1 MPTAE
6 CRKRPTSRGTW
17 QRSALISRGSSPTL
31 STKAQCDRPRLH
43 GYETTADEHGLQV
56 AIDWEV
62 WEPWLDPRS
71 TSVYAQLSFKLA
83 GGDKAAA
90 VAAWNASSLEFMAE
104 TLKTAKAL
112 RPHAAWGYYGMIGCF
127 ARWDVAEGVCDAEIR
142 ARNDALAPLWSA
154 GTALFPSIYSECSFA
169 PGPDGV
175 MRCQPGGP
183 PMPNPYPGNANSTEE
198 QRIAISLR
206 ETARVNR
213 HKLPVIPF
221 TWYVLCEFERLTR

>member
-1 MPTAE
+1 MLLP
-6 CRKRPTSRGTW
+6 
-17 QRSALISRGSSPTL
+17 
-31 STKAQCDRPRLH
+31 
-43 GYETTADEHGLQV
+43 
-56 AIDWEV
+56 
-62 WEPWLDPRS
+62 
-71 TSVYAQLSFKLA
+71 
-83 GGDKAAA
+83 
-90 VAAWNASSLEFMAE
+90 
-104 TLKTAKAL
+104 AL

-183 PMPNPYPGNANSTEE
+183 PMPDPYPGNANSTEE

-213 HKLPVIPF
+213 EKLPVIPF
-221 TWYVLCEFERLTR
+221 TCASRDCCRGGGQGQGRVRDQRPTLPSGRGKE

>member
-1 MPTAE
+1 MYTIGDWPSIWPNGSIYANGGVPQAANLSQHLA
-6 CRKRPTSRGTW
+6 KV
-17 QRSALISRGSSPTL
+17 RSDIE
-31 STKAQCDRPRLH
+31 RLFPDPDH
-43 GYETTADEHGLQV
+43 DGIV

-71 TSVYAQLSFKLA
+71 SSVYAQLSFKLA

-104 TLKTAKAL
+104 TLKAAKAL

-183 PMPNPYPGNANSTEE
+183 PMPDPYPGNANSTEE

-213 HKLPVIPF
+213 EKLPVIPF
-221 TWYVLCEFERLTR
+221 TWYVLCEF

>member
-1 MPTAE
+1 MDF
-6 CRKRPTSRGTW
+6 
-17 QRSALISRGSSPTL
+17 Q
-31 STKAQCDRPRLH
+31 
-43 GYETTADEHGLQV
+43 ETTADEHGLQV

-206 ETARVNR
+206 ETARVNGD
-213 HKLPVIPF
+213 KLPVIPF
-221 TWYVLCEFERLTR
+221 TWYVLCE